1 MMQNVTQ
8 DSDNQA
14 LETQALDRQT
24 ASHKPVKSNAK
35 AYTNH
40 QSATPLFNQVC
51 VIGLGLI
58 GASLAQAIKNNGLS
72 TRLVAVDRHI
82 PSIEAAIAQGLL
94 SAGSAALHEVVS
106 GSDLI
111 VIAVPVQAVQAVFAD
126 IKAAMDSGQ
135 LAADCIITDVCST
148 KVNIIAAA
156 QSVFGALPVG
166 LVPAHPIAG
175 AENSG
180 YDARRAALFV
190 NHNVIICELAT
201 TNRVAIAKIRQLWE
215 GVGATVMAMAADHH
229 DSILAHTSH
238 LPHLLAFNL
247 VEQLASHNDN
257 LDMFRYAA
265 GGFRDF
271 SRIAAS
277 DPKMWHDIFFANQSA
292 IVSALD
298 EYSDY
303 LQTMRQL
310 IIDKNSTALM
320 GLLGRA
326 QAARRH
332 FGHMLTSTP
341 YTDISAM
348 SASYI
353 ITPSQTVS
361 GTIAIP
367 GDKSISH
374 RSIMLGSLATGV
386 THVTGFLEGEDAL
399 ATLQAFRDMGVTIEG
414 PENGKL
420 TIHGVGMHGL
430 KPSKTPIYMGNSG
443 TSMRLLAGILAAQP
457 FDSVLT
463 GDASLNKRPME
474 RVAAPLREMGAVIQ
488 STGHK
493 GTSPLSITGRDKVGK
508 PLQGIDYQMPVA
520 SAQIKSCLLLAG
532 LWAEGTTTVT
542 QPEISRDHT
551 ERMLSAFGY
560 PVTVDGNRIS
570 VTGGGT
576 LIGGDI
582 AVPADISSAAFFM
595 VAAAISQD
603 SELTLTQVGINPT
616 RTGIIDILKLMQ
628 ADITLSNKTYIG
640 EEPVADITIRSSN
653 LVGIKIPESLVPLA
667 IDEFPVLFIAASC
680 AQGRTVLTGAKE
692 LRVKESDRIAVMAE
706 GLQSLGVD
714 CTVTD
719 DGLIIEGQGTHGQ
732 MSKVVGNTVDN
743 SAPIFGGGHI
753 VSHHDHRIAMS
764 FAVAS
769 LRASKQITIE
779 GVETVNTSFPGFAEL
794 ANQIGMAIEVRS
806 VSNGSDNNDE

>member
-1 MMQNVTQ
+1 MSSQKNRQNNKKLLLHTQ
-8 DSDNQA
+8 Q
-14 LETQALDRQT
+14 
-24 ASHKPVKSNAK
+24 
-35 AYTNH
+35 
-40 QSATPLFNQVC
+40 PLFKQVC

-72 TRLVAVDRHI
+72 ARLVAVDRHT
-82 PSIEAAIAQGLL
+82 PSIDEAIHQGLL
-94 SAGSAALHEVVS
+94 DTGSDNLSNVIA

-111 VIAVPVQAVQAVFAD
+111 IIAVPVQAVKAVFVD
-126 IKAAMDSGQ
+126 IKTAMDNGQ
-135 LAADCIITDVCST
+135 LAADCLITDVCST
-148 KVNIIAAA
+148 KVNIIEAAKA
-156 QSVFGALPVG
+156 VFSSLPTG
-166 LVPAHPIAG
+166 FVPAHPIAG

-180 YDARRAALFV
+180 YHARRATLFV
-190 NHNVIICELAT
+190 NHSVIICELAT
-201 TNRVAIAKIRQLWE
+201 TNNVAIAKLRLLWE
-215 GVGATVMAMAADHH
+215 AVGATVMTMAADHH
-229 DSILAHTSH
+229 DAILAHTSH

-247 VEQLASHNDN
+247 VEQLASHDDN

-298 EYSDY
+298 EYGVY

-310 IIDKNSTALM
+310 IIDKDSTALM
-320 GLLGRA
+320 GILGRA

-332 FGHMLTSTP
+332 FGHMLASTP
-341 YTDISAM
+341 YTDTSAM

-353 ITPSQTVS
+353 ITPSNTVS

-414 PENGKL
+414 PDNGNL
-420 TIHGVGMHGL
+420 TIHGVGMNGL
-430 KPSKTPIYMGNSG
+430 KPSKTPLYMGNSG

-463 GDASLNKRPME
+463 GDTSLNKRPME
-474 RVAAPLREMGAVIQ
+474 RVAAPLRAMGAVIQ
-488 STGHK
+488 STGHS
-493 GTSPLSITGRDKVGK
+493 GTAPLSITGRDKVGK
-508 PLQGIDYQMPVA
+508 PLQAIDYEMPVA

-532 LWAEGTTTVT
+532 LWSEGTTTVT
-542 QPEISRDHT
+542 QPEVSRDHT

-576 LIGGDI
+576 LTGGDI

-595 VAAAISQD
+595 VAAAISQG

-616 RTGIIDILKLMQ
+616 RTGVIDILRLMQ
-628 ADITLSNKTYIG
+628 ADISLSNETHVG
-640 EEPVADITIRSSN
+640 GEPVADITIRSSN
-653 LVGIKIPESLVPLA
+653 LVGIEIPEHLVPLA

-706 GLQSLGVD
+706 GLQTLGID

-719 DGLIIEGQGTHGQ
+719 DGLIIEGKGSEGEEAA
-732 MSKVVGNTVDN
+732 SEGGDINN
-743 SAPIFGGGHI
+743 SHPVFGGGQI
-753 VSHHDHRIAMS
+753 TSHHDHRIAMS

-794 ANQIGMAIEVRS
+794 ANHIGMSIQV
-806 VSNGSDNNDE
+806 DDTP

>member
-1 MMQNVTQ
+1 MSRQQKNQKNNNQILLNTQ
-8 DSDNQA
+8 
-14 LETQALDRQT
+14 
-24 ASHKPVKSNAK
+24 P
-35 AYTNH
+35 
-40 QSATPLFNQVC
+40 PLFKQVC

-58 GASLAQAIKNNGLS
+58 GASLAQAIKDNGLS
-72 TRLVAVDRHI
+72 ERLVAVDRHA
-82 PSIEAAIAQGLL
+82 PSIEEAIKQGLL
-94 SAGSAALHEVVS
+94 EAGSSTLGEVAA

-111 VIAVPVQAVQAVFAD
+111 IIAVPVQAVQAVFAD
-126 IKAAMDSGQ
+126 IKQAMDNGQ
-135 LAADCIITDVCST
+135 LASDCMITDVCST
-148 KVNIIAAA
+148 KANIIDAAKA
-156 QSVFGALPVG
+156 VFTSLPTG

-180 YDARRAALFV
+180 YHARRATLFA
-190 NHNVIICELAT
+190 NHSVIICELPT
-201 TNRVAIAKIRQLWE
+201 TNHVAIAKLRLLWE
-215 GVGATVMAMAADHH
+215 AVGAKVMPMEATHH
-229 DSILAHTSH
+229 DAILAHTSH

-247 VEQLASHNDN
+247 VEQLASHDDN

-271 SRIAAS
+271 TRIAAS
-277 DPKMWHDIFFANQSA
+277 DPKMWHDIFFANQNA

-298 EYSDY
+298 EYGVY

-310 IIDKNSTALM
+310 IIDKDSTALM

-332 FGHMLTSTP
+332 FGHMLASTP
-341 YTDISAM
+341 YTDTSAM

-353 ITPSQTVS
+353 ITPSNTVS
-361 GTIAIP
+361 GTITIP

-414 PENGKL
+414 PDNGKL
-420 TIHGVGMHGL
+420 TIHGVGMNGL
-430 KPSKTPIYMGNSG
+430 KPSKTPLYMGNSG

-457 FDSVLT
+457 FDSVML
-463 GDASLNKRPME
+463 GDTSLNKRPME
-474 RVAAPLREMGAVIQ
+474 RVAAPLRMMGAVIQ
-488 STGHK
+488 STGHS
-493 GTSPLSITGRDKVGK
+493 GTAPLSITGRDTAGK
-508 PLQGIDYQMPVA
+508 PLQGINYELPVA

-532 LWAEGTTTVT
+532 LWSEGTTTIT
-542 QPEISRDHT
+542 QPEVSRDHT

-570 VTGGGT
+570 VKGGGA
-576 LIGGDI
+576 LVGGDI

-595 VAAAISQD
+595 VAAAISQG

-616 RTGIIDILKLMQ
+616 RTGVIDILKLMN
-628 ADITLSNKTYIG
+628 ADISLSNETYVG
-640 EEPVADITIRSSN
+640 GEPVADITIRSSN
-653 LVGIKIPESLVPLA
+653 LVGIEIPEHLVPLA

-706 GLQSLGVD
+706 GLQTLGID
-714 CTVTD
+714 CTVTE
-719 DGLIIEGQGTHGQ
+719 DGLIVEGKG
-732 MSKVVGNTVDN
+732 VVSQNDQIDN
-743 SAPIFGGGHI
+743 SQPVFGGGQI
-753 VSHHDHRIAMS
+753 TSHHDHRIAMS

-769 LRASKQITIE
+769 LRASEQIIIE
-779 GVETVNTSFPGFAEL
+779 GTETVNTSFPGFAEL
-794 ANQIGMAIEVRS
+794 ANQIGMSIQVEDTS
-806 VSNGSDNNDE
+806 I

>member
-1 MMQNVTQ
+1 MSSQKNRQNNKKLLLHTQ
-8 DSDNQA
+8 Q
-14 LETQALDRQT
+14 
-24 ASHKPVKSNAK
+24 
-35 AYTNH
+35 
-40 QSATPLFNQVC
+40 PLFKQVC

-72 TRLVAVDRHI
+72 ARLVAVDRHT
-82 PSIEAAIAQGLL
+82 PSIDEAIHQGLL
-94 SAGSAALHEVVS
+94 DTGSDNLSNVIA

-111 VIAVPVQAVQAVFAD
+111 IIAVPVQAVQAVFAD
-126 IKAAMDSGQ
+126 IKQAMDDGKI
-135 LAADCIITDVCST
+135 ATDCMITDVCST
-148 KVNIIAAA
+148 KVNIIDAANA
-156 QSVFGALPVG
+156 VFGSLPVG

-180 YDARRAALFV
+180 YHARRATLFV
-190 NHNVIICELAT
+190 NHSVIICELAT
-201 TNRVAIAKIRQLWE
+201 TNNVAIAKLRLLWE
-215 GVGATVMAMAADHH
+215 AVGATVMTMAADHH
-229 DSILAHTSH
+229 DAILAHTSH

-247 VEQLASHNDN
+247 VEQLASHDDN

-271 SRIAAS
+271 TRIAAS

-298 EYSDY
+298 EYGVY

-310 IIDKNSTALM
+310 IIDKDSTALM
-320 GLLGRA
+320 GILGRA

-332 FGHMLTSTP
+332 FGHMLASTP
-341 YTDISAM
+341 YTDTSAM

-353 ITPSQTVS
+353 ITPSNTVS

-414 PENGKL
+414 PDNGNL
-420 TIHGVGMHGL
+420 TIHGVGMNGL
-430 KPSKTPIYMGNSG
+430 KPSKTPLYMGNSG
-443 TSMRLLAGILAAQP
+443 TSMRLLAGILAAQS

-463 GDASLNKRPME
+463 GDTSLNKRPME
-474 RVAAPLREMGAVIQ
+474 RVAAPLRAMGAVIQ
-488 STGHK
+488 STGHS
-493 GTSPLSITGRDKVGK
+493 GTAPLSITGRDKVGK
-508 PLQGIDYQMPVA
+508 PLQAIDYEMPVA

-532 LWAEGTTTVT
+532 LWSEGTTTVT
-542 QPEISRDHT
+542 QPEVSRDHT

-576 LIGGDI
+576 LTGGDI

-595 VAAAISQD
+595 VAAAISQG

-616 RTGIIDILKLMQ
+616 RTGVIDILRLMQ
-628 ADITLSNKTYIG
+628 ADISLSNETHVG
-640 EEPVADITIRSSN
+640 GEPVADITIRSSN
-653 LVGIKIPESLVPLA
+653 LVGIEIPESLVPLA

-706 GLQSLGVD
+706 GLQTLGID

-719 DGLIIEGQGTHGQ
+719 DGLIIEGKGSEGEEAA
-732 MSKVVGNTVDN
+732 SEGGDINN
-743 SAPIFGGGHI
+743 SHPVFGGGQI
-753 VSHHDHRIAMS
+753 TSHHDHRIAMS

-794 ANQIGMAIEVRS
+794 ANHIGMSIQV
-806 VSNGSDNNDE
+806 DDTP